1 MISAPRFALGLLLTE
16 LDCLS
21 AVVGQGNTQWPIIKC
36 VKMSVTLH
44 FGKTGVSGDG
54 LPGVWTENDTL
65 WW

>member
-1 MISAPRFALGLLLTE
+1 LTE